1 MASGV
6 NMGVRH
12 ILPVYP
18 FVLLIG
24 AAAIRELAAARAR
37 AYRVALLALIVFAAV
52 ELARAYPRPLTFFN
66 AFAGGPANGFRY
78 LADSNLAWGGN
89 LKALKYWM
97 DTSGVAHVNLAYFGT
112 ADPAYYGI
120 DVTYLPGSP
129 SFAIDLVAKPRL
141 PGYVAISP
149 TILSGVYLPPQ
160 WRMFYSPF
168 WTREP
173 AAIIGNTMRIYWVD
187 SWPDDVAP
195 PASPDAHL
203 SLADSLLFGMKW
215 NDRAAVH
222 YRAFLAHH
230 PNYPPALT
238 RLGVALAESGQL
250 DEAIDVFTRV
260 AALTPGDVNARTN
273 LNEARRR
280 RALRR

>member
-1 MASGV
+1 ML
-6 NMGVRH
+6 M
-12 ILPVYP
+12 
-18 FVLLIG
+18 
-24 AAAIRELAAARAR
+24 
-37 AYRVALLALIVFAAV
+37 VFAAV

-66 AFAGGPANGFRY
+66 TFAGGPANGYRY

-89 LKALKYWM
+89 LKALRDWM
-97 DTSGVAHVNLAYFGT
+97 DRSGVTHVNLAYFGT

-120 DVTYLPGSP
+120 TCTYLPGSP
-129 SFAIDLVAKPRL
+129 SFATDLVAKPRL

-149 TILSGVYLPPQ
+149 TILSGVYLLPH

-173 AAIIGNTMRIYWVD
+173 VAVIGNTMRVYWVD
-187 SWPDDVAP
+187 SWPEDVVP
-195 PASPDAHL
+195 PPSPDVHL

-230 PNYPPALT
+230 PNHPPALT
-238 RLGVALAESGQL
+238 RLGVALAENGQL
-250 DEAIDVFTRV
+250 DEAVDVFSRV
-260 AALTPGDVNARTN
+260 AELTPGDADAVTN

-280 RALRR
+280 RALRLRE